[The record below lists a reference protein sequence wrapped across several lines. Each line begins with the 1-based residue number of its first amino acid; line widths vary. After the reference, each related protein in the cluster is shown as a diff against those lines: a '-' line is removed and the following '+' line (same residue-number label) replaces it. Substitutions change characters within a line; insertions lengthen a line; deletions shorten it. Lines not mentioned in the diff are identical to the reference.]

1 MKKIQFKVGDKAVCP
16 AQGVAEVSE
25 VVEKEIAGV
34 KQSFYVLSILDSNM
48 RVMIPTSNADA
59 IGLRELVGEKQIKVI
74 MSIIA
79 ETPPAHDNRT
89 WNRRYRGFME
99 KIKTGNLFDI
109 AEVFRDLS
117 LLKDAKSLSFGER
130 RMLELAKNL
139 IVKEIAVARG
149 QSEEKILSDIEK
161 PLHRAAAKADR
172 TRLSANH

>member
-1 MKKIQFKVGDKAVCP
+1 MKEIQFKVGDKAVCP

-25 VVEKEIAGV
+25 IVQKEIAGV
-34 KQSFYVLSILDSNM
+34 KQSFYVLKIIDSNM
-48 RVMIPTSNADA
+48 KVMIPTSNAST
-59 IGLRELVGEKQIKVI
+59 IGLRGLVNERQIKVI
-74 MSIIA
+74 LSIIG

-117 LLKDAKSLSFGER
+117 LLKNDKTLSFGER

-139 IVKEIAVARG
+139 IVKEIAIARNV
-149 QSEEKILSDIEK
+149 SEEKVLKDIEK
-161 PLHRAAAKADR
+161 PLKKAASKANR
-172 TRLSANH
+172 STAHAN

>member
-1 MKKIQFKVGDKAVCP
+1 MKKTQFKVGDKAVCP
-16 AQGVAEVSE
+16 AQGVAEVAE
-25 VVEKEIAGV
+25 IVEKEIAGV
-34 KQSFYVLSILDSNM
+34 KQSFYVLKIIDSNM

-59 IGLRELVGEKQIKVI
+59 IGLRELVNDKQIKVI
-74 MSIIA
+74 LSIIG

-117 LLKDAKSLSFGER
+117 ILKNTKSLSFGER

-139 IVKEIAVARG
+139 IVKEIAISRKK
-149 QSEEKILSDIEK
+149 SEEKVLKDIEK
-161 PLHRAAAKADR
+161 PLRKAAAKAGR
-172 TRLSANH
+172 ARATAS